1 MQIPVALE
9 RLVFEF
15 SRFPGVGRKTAQ
27 RLAFNI
33 LRYTTEETQNL
44 TDALTQV
51 KEQIRYCSV
60 CSGFTDIDPCA
71 ICSHSSRDH
80 QQVCVVEQPNNIFQ
94 IEKSGIFKGVYH
106 VLMGAISPLDSIGP
120 EQLNVK
126 KLRNRI
132 ENNKIS
138 ELILATN
145 PTVKG
150 EATALYLQQEF
161 AGKISTITRL
171 ACGIPAGGDLEYV
184 DDITLMEAFY
194 GRHTVN
200 NE

>member
-44 TDALTQV
+44 SDALIQV

-60 CSGFTDIDPCA
+60 CSGFTDIDPCV
-71 ICSHSSRDH
+71 ICSHSSRDQ

-94 IEKSGIFKGVYH
+94 IEKSGVFKGVYH
-106 VLMGAISPLDSIGP
+106 VLMGSISPLDGIGP

-150 EATALYLQQEF
+150 EATALYLQHEF

-184 DDITLMEAFY
+184 DDVTLMEAFY

>member
-44 TDALTQV
+44 TDALIQV

-71 ICSHSSRDH
+71 ICSHSSRDQ
-80 QQVCVVEQPNNIFQ
+80 QQVCVVEQPNNIFP
-94 IEKSGIFKGVYH
+94 IEKSGVFKGFT
-106 VLMGAISPLDSIGP
+106 M
-120 EQLNVK
+120 
-126 KLRNRI
+126 
-132 ENNKIS
+132 
-138 ELILATN
+138 
-145 PTVKG
+145 
-150 EATALYLQQEF
+150 F
-161 AGKISTITRL
+161 
-171 ACGIPAGGDLEYV
+171 
-184 DDITLMEAFY
+184 
-194 GRHTVN
+194 
-200 NE
+200 

>member
-44 TDALTQV
+44 TDALIQV

-71 ICSHSSRDH
+71 ICSHSSRDQ

-94 IEKSGIFKGVYH
+94 IEKSGVFKGVYH
-106 VLMGAISPLDSIGP
+106 VLMGAISPLDGIGP

-184 DDITLMEAFY
+184 DDVTLMEAFY

-200 NE
+200 N

>member
-44 TDALTQV
+44 TDALIQV

-60 CSGFTDIDPCA
+60 CSGFTDIDPCV
-71 ICSHSSRDH
+71 ICSHSSRDQ

-94 IEKSGIFKGVYH
+94 IEKSGVFKGVYH
-106 VLMGAISPLDSIGP
+106 VLMGAISPLDGIGP
-120 EQLNVK
+120 EQLTVK

-184 DDITLMEAFY
+184 DDVTLMEAFY

>member
-60 CSGFTDIDPCA
+60 CSGFTDVDPCA
-71 ICSHSSRDH
+71 ICSHSSRDQ

-94 IEKSGIFKGVYH
+94 IEKSGVFKGVYH
-106 VLMGAISPLDSIGP
+106 VLMGAISPLDGIGP

-184 DDITLMEAFY
+184 DDVTLMEAFY

>member
-44 TDALTQV
+44 TDALIQV

-71 ICSHSSRDH
+71 ICSHSSRDQ

-94 IEKSGIFKGVYH
+94 IEKSGVFKGVYH
-106 VLMGAISPLDSIGP
+106 VLMGAISPLDGIGP

-184 DDITLMEAFY
+184 DDVTLMEAFY
-194 GRHTVN
+194 GRHTIKN
-200 NE
+200 